1 MGLKLGTV
9 KTVKNVIFLIKL
21 FIKKITV
28 LTVLYLTLNPVFNL
42 KLVLITRGKKR
53 ALKLKNRVTPR

>member
-9 KTVKNVIFLIKL
+9 KTVKNVIFLIKH
-21 FIKKITV
+21 FFKKITV
-28 LTVLYLTLNPVFNL
+28 LTVLYLTLYPCVEL

-53 ALKLKNRVTPR
+53 ALKLKNSV